1 MANTTFTG
9 GICCLALFLGLPERV
24 FFPGNP
30 GYKASLA
37 SYFSAQEATTYPAC
51 ILSPK
56 TVQEVSTAV
65 RILTTTTT
73 ATDTPNSNPPR
84 RPLGCQFAVRSGGHS
99 IVAGAAN
106 LPKGVTIDLSGLS
119 SIQLLP
125 LPMSPLS
132 DTTPPTVSVGVG
144 STWGLIYDFLDDL
157 RLGANGARAA
167 GVGVGGLT
175 LGGGISYFGPRFGWT
190 CDTVTNFEVVLA
202 NSTVVNAN
210 NRENPDLLW
219 ALRGGANNLG
229 IVTRVALQTF
239 PQGDLWGGQ
248 VITSFEMVGEQIAA
262 LAVFNDPERY
272 DEFASLITTF
282 AYSGDLDMQVVVNN
296 MEYTKPVA
304 NPPVFHALTS
314 MPALSSTLRIANITD
329 LVMETEMG
337 NPKGIRQG
345 SATVTIYS
353 SVPAIKATI
362 GAWNASIASVRS
374 IPGIVWGLGLDPLP
388 PQLYMRH
395 AESNAL
401 GLVERNE
408 STLIVVHLTMSWSD
422 ATDDAAIDRAARQ
435 LIAAIQQDTRALDAL
450 DPYVYINYAAP
461 WQRPIDSYGETSL
474 QRLRSVRRAYDPNR
488 IFTDLVPGGFKVP
501 G

>member
-1 MANTTFTG
+1 MANTTYTV
-9 GICCLALFLGLPERV
+9 GICCLALSLGLPERV

-30 GYKASLA
+30 AYKASLA
-37 SYFSAQEATTYPAC
+37 SYFSAQEASTYPAC
-51 ILSPK
+51 IVSPQ

-73 ATDTPNSNPPR
+73 TTDSSNPNLPR
-84 RPLGCQFAVRSGGHS
+84 HPLGCQFAVRSGGHS
-99 IVAGAAN
+99 MVAGAAN
-106 LPKGVTIDLSGLS
+106 LAGGVTIDLSGLS
-119 SIQLLP
+119 SIELLP
-125 LPMSPLS
+125 LAKYPTS
-132 DTTPPTVSVGVG
+132 DATPPTVSVGVG
-144 STWGLIYDFLDDL
+144 STWGMVYAYLDDMEL
-157 RLGANGARAA
+157 SANGARAA
-167 GVGVGGLT
+167 GVGIGGLT

-229 IVTRVALQTF
+229 IVTRVDLQTF
-239 PQGDLWGGQ
+239 PQDDLWGGQ
-248 VITSFEMVGEQIAA
+248 VITSFEMAEEQIAA

-282 AYSGDLDMQVVVNN
+282 AYSGDLDIQVVVNN

-314 MPALSSTLRIANITD
+314 MPALSSTQRIANITD
-329 LVMETEMG
+329 LVMETEMN

-353 SVPAIKATI
+353 SVPAIKATVR
-362 GAWNASIASVRS
+362 AWNASLASVRS
-374 IPGIVWGLGLDPLP
+374 IPGIVWGLGMDPLP
-388 PQLYMRH
+388 PHLYMKH

-401 GLVERNE
+401 GLATRKE

-422 ATDDAAIDRAARQ
+422 ATDDDAVDHAARE
-435 LIAAIQQDTRALDAL
+435 LIATIEQDTRALDAL
-450 DPYVYINYAAP
+450 DPYLYINYAAP
-461 WQRPIDSYGETSL
+461 WQRPIDSYGEASVE
-474 QRLRSVRRAYDPNR
+474 RLRSVRRAYDPNR
-488 IFTDLVPGGFKVP
+488 VFTDLVPGGFKVS